1 MKQSHF
7 LMASITLFLIVGTY
21 LLAQN
26 ATTGPATS
34 SAANIPGNADTV
46 AARLKAST
54 RHGEWVDVAI
64 PGSDV
69 KLKSWVVYPER
80 KDKAPV
86 VIVIHEIFGMTDWVR
101 GVADQLAADGFIA
114 IAPDLLSGYGP
125 NGGGTDSLGGGVGQT
140 IRNINVDEQAKR
152 LDAIREYAI
161 KLPSATDKV
170 GCVGFCWGGTASFAY
185 ATRQPKLGAAVV
197 YYGSAPAL
205 AAELDKKQLE
215 KIVAPV
221 LGCYGGN
228 DARITATVEP
238 TKAAMAELKKPYEP
252 NVYEGAGHGFLRQ
265 HNSPANIKASEQAWQ
280 STIKFFKKNLEAT
293 PAS

>member
-7 LMASITLFLIVGTY
+7 LMASVALFLIVGTY

-26 ATTGPATS
+26 ATTGPSTS
-34 SAANIPGNADTV
+34 PANIPGNSDTV
-46 AARLKAST
+46 AARLKASS

-152 LDAIREYAI
+152 LDAVRDYAI
-161 KLPSATDKV
+161 KLPAATEKV
-170 GCVGFCWGGTASFAY
+170 GCIGFCWGGTASFAY
-185 ATRQPKLGAAVV
+185 ATRQPKLSAAVV
-197 YYGSAPAL
+197 YYGSAPANG
-205 AAELDKKQLE
+205 ATPDKAQLE
-215 KIVAPV
+215 KINAAV

-228 DARITATVEP
+228 DARITASVEP
-238 TKAAMAELKKPYEP
+238 TKAAMAELKKAYEP
-252 NVYEGAGHGFLRQ
+252 NIYEGAGHGFLRQ
-265 HNSPANIKASEQAWQ
+265 HNSAANIKASEQAWQ
-280 STIKFFKKNLEAT
+280 TSIKFLKKNLEAAPT
-293 PAS
+293 N